1 MDALEY
7 SNQIGVKPMNTSI
20 QTIHAREIL
29 DSRGNPTVEVD
40 VILADNSKGRAAVPS
55 GASTGSREAL
65 ELRDGDPTHYGGKGV
80 LKAVANVNG
89 AIVAALKGMD
99 ATDQSAVDHKML
111 ELDGTEFKANLGA
124 NAILGVSMAV
134 ARAAATSKGQPLY
147 QYLGSTEAY
156 LLPVPCFNILNGG
169 AHADNSVDFQEFM
182 IAPVGAPTFSDAL
195 RMGADVYHAL
205 KSILKQKGYS
215 TGVGDE
221 GGFAPDLKANVE
233 AIELILQGIEKA
245 GLKPG
250 EQIAIALD
258 PAVSELYREDG
269 KYLFFKSDRSRKTT
283 EEMIALWEN
292 WVSQFPIISLED
304 GLGEKDWS
312 GWQQL
317 TKRLGDRIQLVGD
330 DAFVTNPKIIKQA
343 ITDGVGNSSLIKVN
357 QIGSVTE
364 TLNAINDS
372 KAGNYTCMVSHR
384 SGETPDDFIA
394 DLVVATGV
402 GQIKSGAPCRG
413 ERLAKYNQLL
423 RIEEELGTRA
433 QYAGISAF
441 KVKQPVA

>member
-1 MDALEY
+1 
-7 SNQIGVKPMNTSI
+7 MNTAIQSI
-20 QTIHAREIL
+20 YAREIL

-40 VILADNSKGRAAVPS
+40 VLLQDGSKGRAAVPS

-65 ELRDGDPTHYGGKGV
+65 ELRDEDPHCYGGKGV
-80 LKAVANVNG
+80 LKAVAHVNG
-89 AIVAALKGMD
+89 TIADAVKGMD
-99 ATDQSAVDHKML
+99 ATDQTAVDQKML
-111 ELDGTEFKANLGA
+111 KLDDTEYKSNLGA

-134 ARAAATSKGQPLY
+134 ARAAAASEGQPLY
-147 QYLGSTEAY
+147 QYLGGSGAN
-156 LLPVPCFNILNGG
+156 LLPVPCFNVLNGG

-182 IAPVGAPTFSDAL
+182 IAPVGAPTFSLAL
-195 RMGADVYHAL
+195 QMGVEVYHAL
-205 KSILKQKGYS
+205 KAILKQQGYS

-233 AIELILQGIEKA
+233 AIELILQAVEKV

-258 PAVSELYREDG
+258 PATSELYREDG
-269 KYLFFKSDRSRKTT
+269 RYFFFKSDHRFMNT
-283 EEMIALWEN
+283 EEMIQLWES
-292 WVSQFPIISLED
+292 WVNQFPIISIED

-312 GWQQL
+312 GWQLL
-317 TKRLGDRIQLVGD
+317 TKQLGDRIQLVGD
-330 DAFVTNPKIIKQA
+330 DAFVTNPQIIKQA
-343 ITDGVGNSSLIKVN
+343 IADGVGNSSLIKVN

-364 TLNAINDS
+364 TLTAINDS
-372 KAGNYTCMVSHR
+372 KTGNYTCMISHR

-423 RIEEELGTRA
+423 RIEEELGA
-433 QYAGISAF
+433 WAKYAGITAF
-441 KVKQPVA
+441 KTKKTVV

>member
-1 MDALEY
+1 MD
-7 SNQIGVKPMNTSI
+7 TTI

-40 VILADNSKGRAAVPS
+40 VVLADNSKGRAAVPS

-65 ELRDGDPTHYGGKGV
+65 ELRDGDSGRYSGKGV

-89 AIVAALKGMD
+89 AIATLLKGMD
-99 ATDQSAVDHKML
+99 TTDQSAVDQKML
-111 ELDGTEFKANLGA
+111 NLDGTEYKSNLGA

-134 ARAAATSKGQPLY
+134 VRAAATAQNQPLY
-147 QYLGSTEAY
+147 QYLGGPEAS

-169 AHADNSVDFQEFM
+169 VHADNSVDFQEFM
-182 IAPVGAPTFSDAL
+182 IAPVGASTFADAL
-195 RMGADVYHAL
+195 QMGAEAYHAL
-205 KSILKQKGYS
+205 KAILKQKGYS

-258 PAVSELYREDG
+258 PAVTELCQDDG
-269 KYLFFKSDRSRKTT
+269 TYLFFKSDQSRKTS
-283 EEMIALWEN
+283 EEMISLWES
-292 WVSQFPIISLED
+292 WVNQFPLISIED
-304 GLGEKDWS
+304 GLGESDWEGWKD
-312 GWQQL
+312 L
-317 TKRLGDRIQLVGD
+317 TRRLGDRIQLVGD

-343 ITDGVGNSSLIKVN
+343 IADGVGNSSLIKVN

-372 KAGNYTCMVSHR
+372 KAGGYTCMVSHR

-433 QYAGISAF
+433 QYAGMSVF
-441 KVKQPVA
+441 KATQPIA

>member
-1 MDALEY
+1 M
-7 SNQIGVKPMNTSI
+7 TTI
-20 QTIHAREIL
+20 QSIHAREIL

-40 VILADNSKGRAAVPS
+40 VVLADKSKGRAAVPS

-65 ELRDGDPTHYGGKGV
+65 ELRDGDAARYSGKGV
-80 LKAVANVNG
+80 LKAVKNVNETI
-89 AIVAALKGMD
+89 ATALNGMD
-99 ATDQSAVDHKML
+99 ATDQRAIDQKMQ
-111 ELDGTEFKANLGA
+111 ELDGTKFKSNLGA

-134 ARAAATSKGQPLY
+134 ARAASMSQNVPLY
-147 QYLGSTEAY
+147 RYLDHDEAH

-182 IAPVGAPTFSDAL
+182 IAPVGASSFSDAL
-195 RMGADVYHAL
+195 QMGADVYHAL

-221 GGFAPDLKANVE
+221 GGFAPNLKANVE
-233 AIELILQGIEKA
+233 AIELILQSIEKA
-245 GLKPG
+245 GLQAG
-250 EQIAIALD
+250 DQIAIALD
-258 PAVSELYREDG
+258 PATSEMYQEEG
-269 KYLFFKSDRSRKTT
+269 SYLFFKSDQSQKST
-283 EEMIALWEN
+283 EAMIQMWES
-292 WVSQFPIISLED
+292 WVNQFPIISIED

-312 GWQQL
+312 GWQL
-317 TKRLGDRIQLVGD
+317 MTRRIGDRIQLVGD
-330 DAFVTNPKIIKQA
+330 DAFVTNPQIIRQA
-343 ITDGVGNSSLIKVN
+343 IADGVGNSSLIKVN

-364 TLNAINDS
+364 TLDAINDS
-372 KAGNYTCMVSHR
+372 KAGHYTCMVSHR

-423 RIEEELGTRA
+423 RIEEELGSRA
-433 QYAGISAF
+433 QYAGRSAF
-441 KVKQPVA
+441 KVKQPVT